1 MCAAKAS
8 KTLLAVLLCLILL
21 SPGLGCSP
29 RDFLTRRLAADLI
42 SASDAFK
49 TPQLF
54 WLRTGIVSN
63 KDFSSPDFMV
73 LQRRGWIIGTEQKC
87 PAEVNPPPCWDVLL
101 TPLGVDTI
109 RPLISNA
116 LPDNGPIGI
125 QVARRELLGIS
136 GISKA
141 GNFADVEFTWRWV
154 SINQVGAALYDSGV
168 HYRSTVGFR
177 GYDDGWRVVEQTV
190 PSNQPLD
197 EALRNAQPM
206 AP

>member
-1 MCAAKAS
+1 MRTA
-8 KTLLAVLLCLILL
+8 KTLLVVLLCLILL
-21 SPGLGCSP
+21 SLDLGCSP

-49 TPQLF
+49 APQLF
-54 WLRTGIVSN
+54 WLRTGVVSN

-87 PAEVNPPPCWDVLL
+87 PAEVAPPPCWDVLL

-125 QVARRELLGIS
+125 QVARRELLSVS
-136 GISKA
+136 GISKT

-177 GYDDGWRVVEQTV
+177 GYDDGWRVMEQPV

-197 EALRNAQPM
+197 EALRNAQPT

>member
-1 MCAAKAS
+1 
-8 KTLLAVLLCLILL
+8 LC
-21 SPGLGCSP
+21 SCLGCSP

-49 TPQLF
+49 APQMF
-54 WLRTGIVSN
+54 MLRTGVVSN
-63 KDFSSPDFMV
+63 KDFSSPESMV
-73 LQRRGWIIGTEQKC
+73 LQRRGWIIGTGQKC
-87 PAEVNPPPCWDVLL
+87 PADVEPPPCWDVVP

-116 LPDNGPIGI
+116 LPNNGPMAI
-125 QVARRELLGIS
+125 QVARRELLSIS

-168 HYRSTVGFR
+168 HYRSIVGFR
-177 GYDDGWRVVEQTV
+177 GYDDGWRVVEQNV

-197 EALRNAQPM
+197 EALRNAQPT
-206 AP
+206 AQ